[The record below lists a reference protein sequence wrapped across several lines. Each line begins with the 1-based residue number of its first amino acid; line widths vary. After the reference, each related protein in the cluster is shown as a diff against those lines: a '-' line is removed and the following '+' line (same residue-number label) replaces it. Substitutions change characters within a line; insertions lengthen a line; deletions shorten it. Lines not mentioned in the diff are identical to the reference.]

1 MAMTSAPR
9 EPMTS
14 GPEGLLSV
22 KGLSEYL
29 GISPC
34 TVYRWVEENEIPLF
48 RLKGLGI
55 RFKKEEVDSWLDRA
69 KHGPRP
75 RFDVA
80 GLTSPPVR
88 IIKKPHGKTGG
99 TDEMAQAKFK
109 TRLKTRYGAI
119 RERKN
124 KDGRIR
130 WYMDYRDDT
139 GKRIHKVARF
149 AQTLEE
155 AQLAL
160 ETCLR
165 SAFSK
170 VNGIPEPKKIV
181 FDDFADL
188 YIENYAKTNK
198 RSWTCDKYSLDSHLK
213 PYFGKFDL
221 REITPLDLET
231 YRAQRLKDGVKKSS
245 SNREMALLKKMFNLA
260 GDWGFSEENP
270 VRKIKFFPEK
280 DNLRERILTPEEE
293 ARLLPR
299 CVPHL
304 RPIVVFALNTGMR
317 KGEILRLRWDQVD
330 LVNRSVRVTKT
341 KSGKDRTVPLND
353 AAAGV
358 IMSQRRMKQGD
369 FVFPSPKTGVA
380 MKSVDHSFWRA
391 CSLAGILGLRFH
403 DLRHT
408 FATRLIRKGAD
419 IITVQGLL
427 GHHAVTVTQRY
438 THSGAEEKQ
447 RAVEALTWG
456 QEGQLYGGEK
466 PLNLRSG
473 IQVTRYSTV
482 N

>member
-1 MAMTSAPR
+1 MKSQEISRA
-9 EPMTS
+9 
-14 GPEGLLSV
+14 GPELLTITEVAS
-22 KGLSEYL
+22 YL
-29 GISPC
+29 GCSKC
-34 TVYRWVEENEIPLF
+34 NVYRWIERNEIPHIRLGRNIRFKQQHVDEWVEENKVRPLSAP
-48 RLKGLGI
+48 GLPA
-55 RFKKEEVDSWLDRA
+55 RA
-69 KHGPRP
+69 
-75 RFDVA
+75 
-80 GLTSPPVR
+80 LTKALVCR
-88 IIKKPHGKTGG
+88 TKIPHGRTGG
-99 TDEMAQAKFK
+99 TGEMAKAKFK

-124 KDGRIR
+124 KDGRTR
-130 WYMDYRDDT
+130 WYMDYRDET

-160 ETCLR
+160 ETCVR

-170 VNGIPEPKKIV
+170 VNGIQEPKKIV
-181 FDDFADL
+181 FGDFATL

-198 RSWTCDKYSLDSHLK
+198 RSWTCDDYCLDAHLK
-213 PYFGKFDL
+213 PYFEKFDL
-221 REITPLDLET
+221 RAITPLDLEA
-231 YRAQRLKDGVKKSS
+231 YRAQRLKAGVKKSS
-245 SNREMALLKKMFNLA
+245 SNREMALLKKMFNL
-260 GDWGFSEENP
+260 GIDWGFCEENP
-270 VRKIKFFPEK
+270 VRKIKLFPEK

-293 ARLLPR
+293 SRLLPR

-330 LVNRSVRVTKT
+330 VVNKSVRVTKT

-358 IMSQRRMKQGD
+358 IMSQLRMKQGD

-408 FATRLIRKGAD
+408 FATRLIRKGVD
-419 IITVQGLL
+419 IITVKTLL
-427 GHHAVTVTQRY
+427 GHHAVSVTERY
-438 THSGAEEKQ
+438 THSDAHEKQ
-447 RAVEALTWG
+447 RAVEALTFG

-466 PLNLRSG
+466 PLTVRSG